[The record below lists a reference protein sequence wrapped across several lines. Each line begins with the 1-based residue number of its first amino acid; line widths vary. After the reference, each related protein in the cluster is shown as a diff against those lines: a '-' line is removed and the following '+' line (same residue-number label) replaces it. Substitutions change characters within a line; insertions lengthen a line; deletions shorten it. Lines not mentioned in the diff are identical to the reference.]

1 MARII
6 NSGNNVVR
14 SDDKQGQVGLNERG
28 VIIATSEGRVAG
40 WLRELLQPCMRK
52 FYTLN
57 YASTV
62 REFDSL
68 ACGLTMEVAFV
79 EIGFFGEAMIGCL
92 ERIRRLYPKLRV
104 ILFTVAGIQSDE
116 AARYIYWCGG
126 GFISLRDKPE
136 RIEKR
141 LRILLEDKEYIP
153 KNLLLGVKD
162 YERISR
168 IPPYLTHKEIEIVRC
183 IAHEKTDMEMT
194 YCLRVSIS
202 TLNNHLTNIFRKFRI
217 RNRVGILKLAVAK
230 GILPERELRL
240 SSLK

>member
-1 MARII
+1 MTKNI
-6 NSGNNVVR
+6 NNGYSVVR
-14 SDDKQGQVGLNERG
+14 PDGRQGQVGLNEKG
-28 VIIATSEGRVAG
+28 IIIALSEGRVAG
-40 WLRELLQPCMRK
+40 WLRELLQPCMKR

-62 REFDSL
+62 GEFDSL
-68 ACGLTMEVAFV
+68 ARGLTMEAAFV
-79 EIGFFGEAMIGCL
+79 EIGFFEEAMIGCL
-92 ERIRRLYPKLRV
+92 ERMRRLYPKLRV
-104 ILFTVAGIQSDE
+104 ILFTVSGIQSEE

-126 GFISLRDKPE
+126 SFVSLRDKPE
-136 RIEKR
+136 QIKKR
-141 LRILLEDKEYIP
+141 LRVLLEGKEYIP
-153 KNLLLGVKD
+153 KDLLLDVRD
-162 YERISR
+162 YERISG
-168 IPPYLTHKEIEIVRC
+168 ISPYLTHKEIEIVRC

-217 RNRVGILKLAVAK
+217 RNRVGIVKLAVAK

>member
-1 MARII
+1 MTKMI
-6 NSGNNVVR
+6 NYSYSLLR
-14 SDDKQGQVGLNERG
+14 LDDRQGQIELNEKG
-28 VIIATSEGRVAG
+28 VIIATNEGRIAG
-40 WLRELLQPCMRK
+40 WLKELLQPCMRR
-52 FYTLN
+52 FHTLK
-57 YASTV
+57 YATTA

-68 ACGLTMEVAFV
+68 ARGLRMEVAFI

-92 ERIRRLYPKLRV
+92 ERIRKLYPKLRV
-104 ILFTVAGIQSDE
+104 ILFTVSGIQFDE

-126 GFISLRDKPE
+126 SFVSLRDKQK

-141 LRILLEDKEYIP
+141 FRALLEGKEYIQE
-153 KNLLLGVKD
+153 NLLLGVRD
-162 YERISR
+162 YEHISE

-217 RNRVGILKLAVAK
+217 RNRVGIVKLAVAK

-240 SSLK
+240 SLLE